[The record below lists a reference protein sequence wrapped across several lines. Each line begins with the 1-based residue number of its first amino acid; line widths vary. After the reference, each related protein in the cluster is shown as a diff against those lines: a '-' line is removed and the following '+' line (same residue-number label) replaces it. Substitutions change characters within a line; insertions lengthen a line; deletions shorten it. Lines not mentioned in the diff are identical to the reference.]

1 MIVDASAL
9 LAILLEESD
18 AGLYLQKLE
27 SVDEI
32 WISPM
37 NWWEVMVR
45 VRRAKGEIGE
55 KLAQSL
61 ISSKD
66 IQVAFMGPADALS
79 AFEASKKYGGR
90 PARLNMG
97 DCFAYVLAKQKDL
110 PLLFKGNDF
119 AATDVKVA

>member
-1 MIVDASAL
+1 MIVHASAL

-37 NWWEVMVR
+37 SWWEVMVR
-45 VRRAKGEIGE
+45 VRRVKGEIGE
-55 KLAQSL
+55 KLAQRL
-61 ISSKD
+61 LSSKD
-66 IQVAFMGPADALS
+66 IQVASIGPADALA
-79 AFEASKKYGGR
+79 AFEASKKYGGG

-97 DCFAYVLAKQKDL
+97 DCFAYALAKQKDL